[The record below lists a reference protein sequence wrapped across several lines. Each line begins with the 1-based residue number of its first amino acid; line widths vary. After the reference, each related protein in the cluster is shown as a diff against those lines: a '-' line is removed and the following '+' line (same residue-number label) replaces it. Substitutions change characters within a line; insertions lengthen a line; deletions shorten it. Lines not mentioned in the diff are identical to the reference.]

1 MEWLVPLPSGDT
13 HRLHYTRPQ
22 MQAAQALTQDE
33 AAYALLV
40 SVPALEAMAAE
51 CDRHDVLTAEGAD
64 LRQLA
69 ALFGVDTDA

>member
-1 MEWLVPLPSGDT
+1 MRPGDT
-13 HRLHYTRPQ
+13 CRSD
-22 MQAAQALTQDE
+22 AARCYAYAFHPLTPPRA

-69 ALFGVDTDA
+69 ALYGIDADV

>member
-1 MEWLVPLPSGDT
+1 MRPGDT
-13 HRLHYTRPQ
+13 CRSD
-22 MQAAQALTQDE
+22 AARCYAYAFHPLTPPRE